1 MEFGWKQFILLS
13 FLNAVILIEAI
24 NLKIATDRA
33 VQIVSDKYLSIAIDT
48 GIIRHNWENL
58 NFGSPKVES
67 LARALSPCYLRV
79 GGSEADFMKFSPDTH
94 NVRFYNQSGLY
105 MSDYYDNKFVNFTMF
120 SNQWDELNH
129 FVTKVGWSLIFDLN
143 SLLRENGQWLPDNA
157 KLLMD
162 YTSQKGY
169 KITGWELGNEPNSYK
184 HHVGYSISGS
194 QRAKDY
200 SKLHSLLNQYP
211 QWRKSVI
218 IGPSTTQLSKTSAEK
233 YFTEFLQ
240 TGGPDIVTNPTFHHY
255 YINGREATI
264 DQFMDIDILNSLM
277 PEINKGNE
285 IAKHPPFGKTWL
297 GETGSAYGGGAPG
310 LSDTYVAGFMWLDK
324 LGISAVGGLDVL
336 IRQTFYGGHYSIID
350 DKTSDPLPD
359 YWLSYIYK
367 TLVGRSVLNVSVDDP
382 EGLVRMYSHCT
393 NVKRSNYTAGSIT
406 VYGMN
411 LGNSFKT
418 INFSQYGDDVT
429 LHVYVLQPQESLKS
443 QAVTLN
449 GRHLKL
455 NEDFTLPNVL
465 IPVIRTGNV
474 TFPPQS
480 FGFIVLPNSKAEAC
494 QTVK

>member
-1 MEFGWKQFILLS
+1 MEFGWKLFLFLS
-13 FLNAVILIEAI
+13 FLNAVIEAI
-24 NLKIATDRA
+24 DLKIATDRA

-48 GIIRHNWENL
+48 GIIRHNWERL
-58 NFGSPKVES
+58 NFSSPKVES

-94 NVRFYNQSGLY
+94 NVRFYNQSDLY

-120 SNQWDELNH
+120 SNQFDELNN

-143 SLLRENGQWLPDNA
+143 SLLREGGQWLPDNA

-184 HHVGYSISGS
+184 HHIGYSISGS

-211 QWRKSVI
+211 QWRNSVI

-240 TGGPDIVTNPTFHHY
+240 TGGPDIVTNPTFH
-255 YINGREATI
+255 
-264 DQFMDIDILNSLM
+264 Q
-277 PEINKGNE
+277 
-285 IAKHPPFGKTWL
+285 
-297 GETGSAYGGGAPG
+297 
-310 LSDTYVAGFMWLDK
+310 WLDK
-324 LGISAVGGLDVL
+324 LGISAIGGLDVL

-350 DKTSDPLPD
+350 DETSDPLPD

-367 TLVGRSVLNVSVDDP
+367 TLVGRSVLNVTVDDP

-411 LGNSFKT
+411 LGDDFKT
-418 INFSQYGDDVT
+418 INFPQYGDDVT
-429 LHVYVLQPQESLKS
+429 LHVYILQPQDNLKS
-443 QAVTLN
+443 QSVTLN

-465 IPVIRTGNV
+465 TPVTRTGNV
-474 TFPPQS
+474 SFPPQS
-480 FGFIVLPNSKAEAC
+480 FGFIVLPNFKAKAC
-494 QTVK
+494 QTAYSYL